1 MRHDLRIRWIVVG
14 VIVLGALWYLWP
26 TYRLY
31 TMSEADQARMQETRP
46 GDWDELQGNAIQ
58 LGLDLQG
65 GMHLVLELDESERS
79 FSGEEQTDAITR
91 ALEIIR
97 NRVDQFG
104 VSEPLIQKVGDDRII
119 VELPGIQDQERA
131 KDLVQ
136 QTAFLEFQR
145 VIGEEEATRQI
156 RRIDQALAGTAGLE
170 TDAGGA
176 DTASADAATG
186 EPEDTDPGA
195 MTPADTGGQD
205 TTTGTETAADADQD
219 TAASL
224 EQLLE
229 SGSGVDDPAAPGQDT
244 AAAGQPAEL
253 GERPLSE
260 LISAQPMGMQD
271 QIEFYVEERN
281 VEQVRS
287 LLERPEAQAALD
299 EEYEW
304 LWSGDTDTFGD
315 GRSYRTLYLLEED
328 PMMTGEYLADASAT
342 YDPQNPSMPIVI
354 FENNSEGADIFGRVT
369 GQNVNNRMA
378 IVLDQVVRMAP
389 NIRQRIS
396 DRGRIEGFDSIEEAR
411 DIAIVLRAG
420 ALPAPLD
427 IIEERTV
434 GPSLGA
440 RSIEAGRNAGLLG
453 LLAVAMFMVL
463 YYRAAGLV
471 ADVALGLNIVLIMA
485 ALAGFGAT
493 LTLPGI
499 AGLILTVGMAVDAN
513 TLVFERIREEL
524 AVGKTVR
531 AAIDAGYDRA
541 FITILDAQITTL
553 IAAAVLFQFG
563 TGPVK
568 GFAVVLSIG
577 IISSIFTAVFVTRT
591 IFETWAQNRPAKSL
605 SI

>member
-14 VIVLGALWYLWP
+14 VILLGAVWYLWP

-31 TMSEADQARMQETRP
+31 TMAEADQAQMQETRP

-79 FSGEEQTDAITR
+79 FTGEEQTDAITR

-156 RRIDQALAGTAGLE
+156 RRIDQALAGTAGVE
-170 TDAGGA
+170 TDAGEA
-176 DTASADAATG
+176 DTTAAAT
-186 EPEDTDPGA
+186 ESA
-195 MTPADTGGQD
+195 QD
-205 TTTGTETAADADQD
+205 TTAETDTAAESDTAAAADQD
-219 TAASL
+219 TAGSL

-229 SGSGVDDPAAPGQDT
+229 SGAGVDDPAASGQDT
-244 AAAGQPAEL
+244 TAPGQAAQLGQ
-253 GERPLSE
+253 RPLSE

-281 VEQVRS
+281 VEQVRR

-304 LWSGDTDTFGD
+304 LWSGGTETFGD
-315 GRSYRTLYLLEED
+315 GRSFRTLYLLEKD

-354 FENNSEGADIFGRVT
+354 FENNSEGADIFGRMT

>member
-31 TMSEADQARMQETRP
+31 SMSEADQAEMQETRP
-46 GDWDELQGNAIQ
+46 GAWDELQGGSIQ

-145 VIGEEEATRQI
+145 VVGEEEATRQI
-156 RRIDQALAGTAGLE
+156 RRIDQALAGTAAGQ
-170 TDAGGA
+170 DATA
-176 DTASADAATG
+176 EVDTAAA
-186 EPEDTDPGA
+186 
-195 MTPADTGGQD
+195 
-205 TTTGTETAADADQD
+205 ADQD
-219 TAASL
+219 TAGSL

-229 SGSGVDDPAAPGQDT
+229 SGAGVDDPAASGQDP
-244 AAAGQPAEL
+244 AAPDQPAEL
-253 GERPLSE
+253 GERPLSA
-260 LISAQPMGMQD
+260 LISAQPMGIQD

-287 LLERPEAQAALD
+287 LLARPEAQAALD
-299 EEYEW
+299 DEYEW
-304 LWSGDTDTFGD
+304 LWSGDTETFGD
-315 GRSYRTLYLLEED
+315 GRSYRSLYLLQKD
-328 PMMTGEYLADASAT
+328 PMMTGEYLSDASAT

-369 GQNVNNRMA
+369 GQNVNKRMA

-396 DRGRIEGFDSIEEAR
+396 NRGRIEGFDSIEEAR

-463 YYRAAGLV
+463 YYRASGLV

>member
-1 MRHDLRIRWIVVG
+1 MRHDLRIRWIVVAAT
-14 VIVLGALWYLWP
+14 VLAAAWYLWP

-31 TMSEADQARMQETRP
+31 SMSEQERAEMRESRP
-46 GDWDELQGNAIQ
+46 GAWDDLQSGAIQ

-65 GMHLVLELDESERS
+65 GMHLVLELDESERA
-79 FSGEEQTDAITR
+79 FTGEEQTDAINR

-104 VSEPLIQKVGDDRII
+104 VAEPLIQKVGDERII

-136 QTAFLEFQR
+136 RTAFLEFQL
-145 VIGEEEATRQI
+145 VVGEDEATRQI
-156 RRIDQALAGTAGLE
+156 RRIDQALAGIEDVGEDPTA
-170 TDAGGA
+170 AA
-176 DTASADAATG
+176 DTAPPAAVG
-186 EPEDTDPGA
+186 ADTDPGE
-195 MTPADTGGQD
+195 M
-205 TTTGTETAADADQD
+205 TAADTTARADTTPAATRD
-219 TAASL
+219 TSTSL

-229 SGSGVDDPAAPGQDT
+229 GGQAVDTGGQRDPGGT
-244 AAAGQPAEL
+244 L
-253 GERPLSE
+253 GERPLSS
-260 LISAQPMGMQD
+260 LISAQPMGIQN
-271 QIEFYVEERN
+271 QIEFYVEEPD
-281 VEQVRS
+281 VEQVRR
-287 LLERPEAQAALD
+287 LLQRTEAREALD
-299 EEYEW
+299 DEYEW
-304 LWSGDTDTFGD
+304 LWSGDEETFGD
-315 GRSYRTLYLLEED
+315 GRTYRSLYLLERE
-328 PMMTGEYLADASAT
+328 PMMTGEFLADASAT
-342 YDPQNPSMPIVI
+342 YDPQNPTLPIVI
-354 FENNSEGADIFGRVT
+354 FDNNSEGAEIFGRVT
-369 GQNVNNRMA
+369 GQHVNERMA
-378 IVLDQVVRMAP
+378 IVLDEVVRMAP

-420 ALPAPLD
+420 ALPAPLE

-440 RSIEAGRNAGLLG
+440 DSIEAGKNAGLLG
-453 LLAVAMFMVL
+453 LLAVVAFMIL

-471 ADVALGLNIVLIMA
+471 ADVALTLNIVLIMA

-524 AVGKTVR
+524 DLGKSVR

-541 FITILDAQITTL
+541 FVTILDAQITTL

-591 IFETWAQNRPAKSL
+591 IFETWARNRPAQSL

>member
-1 MRHDLRIRWIVVG
+1 MRQDLRIRWIVVALA
-14 VIVLGALWYLWP
+14 VLGAAWYLWP

-31 TMSEADQARMQETRP
+31 SMSEAQRTQMRQDRP
-46 GDWDELQGNAIQ
+46 GAWDELQSDAIQ

-79 FSGEEQTDAITR
+79 FTGEERTDAIVR

-104 VSEPLIQKVGDDRII
+104 VAEPLIQRVGDERII
-119 VELPGIQDQERA
+119 VELPGIEDEERA

-136 QTAFLEFQR
+136 RTAFLEFQL
-145 VIGEEEATRQI
+145 VVGEDAATRQI
-156 RRIDQALAGTAGLE
+156 RRIDQALAGAEDTTAAAAD
-170 TDAGGA
+170 TTAAIDTTAAADTAAPADAAAGA
-176 DTASADAATG
+176 DTTAGGSLEDLLEG
-186 EPEDTDPGA
+186 GQGIEDPEAGPAEAG
-195 MTPADTGGQD
+195 PVEADT
-205 TTTGTETAADADQD
+205 AR
-219 TAASL
+219 
-224 EQLLE
+224 
-229 SGSGVDDPAAPGQDT
+229 
-244 AAAGQPAEL
+244 AAAGTL
-253 GERPLSE
+253 GERPLSA
-260 LISAQPMGMQD
+260 LISAQPFGIQN
-271 QIEFYVEERN
+271 QVEFYVEERD
-281 VEQVRS
+281 VARVRQ
-287 LLERPEAQAALD
+287 LLERPEAEGVLD
-299 EEYEW
+299 DQYEW
-304 LWSGDTDTFGD
+304 LWSGDTETFSD
-315 GRSYRTLYLLEED
+315 GRTYRSLYLLEEE
-328 PMMTGEYLADASAT
+328 PMMTGEYLADASAA
-342 YDPQNPSMPIVI
+342 YDPQNPTMPIVT
-354 FENNSEGADIFGRVT
+354 FDMNSEGGEIFGRVT
-369 GQNVNNRMA
+369 GQHVNERMA

-420 ALPAPLD
+420 ALPAPLQ

-440 RSIEAGRNAGLLG
+440 DSIEAGKNAGLLG
-453 LLAVAMFMVL
+453 LLAVAVFMVL
-463 YYRAAGLV
+463 YYRGAGLV
-471 ADVALGLNIVLIMA
+471 ADVALSLNIVLVLA

-513 TLVFERIREEL
+513 VLVFERIREEL
-524 AVGKTVR
+524 DVGKSVR

-541 FITILDAQITTL
+541 FVTILDAQITTL

-591 IFETWAQNRPAKSL
+591 IFETWAQNRPAQSL